1 MAASIE
7 KQGMTEDSQ
16 LILPPSFVAL
26 FVEPGRTK
34 PSQPRAHIQERY
46 GFCEDLATMLVETAR
61 TKQWELGIAESDVL
75 ARVHEGLLGSGLQVS
90 EVEAQWVSTR
100 LAELLE
106 WTPIFTWPA
115 PPTAY

>member
-1 MAASIE
+1 MN
-7 KQGMTEDSQ
+7 EDSQ

-34 PSQPRAHIQERY
+34 PNQPRAYIQERY

-75 ARVHEGLLGSGLQVS
+75 TRVHEGLLGSGLEVS
-90 EVEAQWVSTR
+90 EAEAQWVSTR

-106 WTPIFTWPA
+106 WTPIFTWNA
-115 PPTAY
+115 PSTGY